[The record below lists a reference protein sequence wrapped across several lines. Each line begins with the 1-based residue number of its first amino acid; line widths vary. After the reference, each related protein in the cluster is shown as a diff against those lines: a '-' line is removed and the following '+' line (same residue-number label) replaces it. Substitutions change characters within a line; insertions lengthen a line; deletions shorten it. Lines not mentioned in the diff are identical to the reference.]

1 MTQPK
6 NNYDSMSDLELKRYF
21 LDHRE
26 DQAAFYAYMDRRHAR
41 PNRQII
47 SPDDP
52 EWQQKVIASIK
63 RQMGEK
69 VDNGNQSQP

>member
-6 NNYDSMSDLELKRYF
+6 TNYDSMSDSDLKRYF

-52 EWQQKVIASIK
+52 EWQQKVIASVK

>member
-6 NNYDSMSDLELKRYF
+6 TDYDSMSDSELKRYF

-26 DQAAFYAYMDRRHAR
+26 DQTAFYAYMDRRHAR
-41 PNRQII
+41 PKREVI

-52 EWQQKVIASIK
+52 EWQQKVIASTYWK
-63 RQMGEK
+63 RNWGK
-69 VDNGNQSQP
+69 VALRRC

>member
-6 NNYDSMSDLELKRYF
+6 TDYDSMSDSELKRYF

-41 PNRQII
+41 PQREII

-52 EWQQKVIASIK
+52 DWQQKVIASIK

-69 VDNGNQSQP
+69 VDNGDGLQS